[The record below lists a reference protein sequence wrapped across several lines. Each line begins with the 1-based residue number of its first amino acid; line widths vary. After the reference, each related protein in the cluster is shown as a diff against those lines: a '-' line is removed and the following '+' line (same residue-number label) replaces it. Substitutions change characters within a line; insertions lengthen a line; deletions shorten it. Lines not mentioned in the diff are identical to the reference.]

1 MVEAIIEG
9 MIEAIEN
16 ADDSNGE
23 IGGCLNSAFGVLS
36 QLAES
41 GLDEPLHD
49 EMFNWLLHHHEA
61 KTMKGWNWHTDLME
75 IAINMVRTK
84 EEKERIRTDLE
95 QIKPNGKDW
104 DWSQIDH
111 QSVAEGGILE
121 LWLGNTPEKGWGK
134 QKYNVNQMSINK

>member
-41 GLDEPLHD
+41 GLDELENPQRVAPVCQTPLTLRKKSAYAPYKSWPTGS
-49 EMFNWLLHHHEA
+49 FLFWLIGFSRL
-61 KTMKGWNWHTDLME
+61 
-75 IAINMVRTK
+75 
-84 EEKERIRTDLE
+84 
-95 QIKPNGKDW
+95 
-104 DWSQIDH
+104 
-111 QSVAEGGILE
+111 
-121 LWLGNTPEKGWGK
+121 
-134 QKYNVNQMSINK
+134 